1 MRQDLDIFTKE
12 DEEGTNTQY
21 NGEDIQYYRPPKTQ
35 TKILLF
41 KKGP

>member
-21 NGEDIQYYRPPKTQ
+21 NG
-35 TKILLF
+35 KIF
-41 KKGP
+41 SCRDHPRF